1 MMDQAAQFLRIV
13 RSEVLESIYLLAKR
27 DCKIHLQAQGSRGSR
42 RNRILYLI
50 KPCPRINSGFQFRRC
65 FEKDQWTLL
74 KNKGERKMTAKNGNR
89 LQHHLTA
96 VKEGK
101 RCFENAFESIA
112 RMILESE
119 IEKVVVNGRTT
130 YDFTIFRT
138 GKKHIIGIYDEINS
152 FVSFVKD
159 AAEGGSSKEMAF
171 VLVGEPGNG
180 KTFFVEFLC
189 SMYRSFLANEKN
201 RKYTFRFTNMDRL
214 GSYGKISTI
223 ESQTYEDPMI
233 LAMNLF
239 ENPDDNKTFLAKQI
253 GFSDKE
259 IEQLY
264 DNYRPLGACSGYM
277 WNDII
282 NLADGN
288 IDEMLKHIEIIPVPM
303 TESLGT
309 ITGKYPAKDKITSSA
324 VDLLGEESIQR
335 LLHITDTNNPYRFDL
350 RRGAL
355 ARVAGG
361 GIHFSDE
368 VFKNKKD
375 LVQVYL
381 GVIQNRV
388 IEIDG
393 YKWPIDTLIVA
404 TSNNSEFNRFLSEK
418 EEAPIVDRCRIC
430 YVSHNT
436 NYKLQENLTSY
447 AIGNEAKT
455 TLDRK
460 DLHRDPNLNYA
471 TSVAVVLTRLP
482 RSEKLT
488 AIETMKLSAGEVAG
502 EKSIKTLAE
511 VIDTLNQDPDITKR
525 FGQKGLGQRNLG
537 RAIQLLI
544 ESSETNEGRC
554 MFAYDIYKT
563 LERVVLDY
571 VTEVNDRA
579 KYLED
584 LKTAKGMYRER
595 IMTEMFNAYMD
606 EPFAIRKDVMNYVN
620 MIIGIDAE
628 NLGPDKMWKYKDPQ
642 TGELKA
648 LKVDER
654 YIKGVEERL
663 GLKTEEQRET
673 FRTSIRKIYGQ
684 KISVDPNYDFMDN
697 LELVKA
703 VTDVRLKSDI
713 AGAGSLIGALANR
726 TNEENQKLY
735 DRMIDTM
742 LNKLN
747 YCKTCA
753 QKTIE
758 YFCTQED
765 EN

>member
-1 MMDQAAQFLRIV
+1 MPKK
-13 RSEVLESIYLLAKR
+13 SI
-27 DCKIHLQAQGSRGSR
+27 
-42 RNRILYLI
+42 
-50 KPCPRINSGFQFRRC
+50 
-65 FEKDQWTLL
+65 TLH
-74 KNKGERKMTAKNGNR
+74 
-89 LQHHLTA
+89 QHLTA
-96 VKEGK
+96 VKDGK
-101 RCFENAFESIA
+101 LRFENAFQGVS
-112 RMILESE
+112 RMILENE
-119 IEKVVVNGRTT
+119 IEKVVVNGKTT
-130 YDFTIFRT
+130 YDFKIFRN
-138 GKKHIIGIYDEINS
+138 GSKHVIGMYDEINS
-152 FVSFVKD
+152 FVSYVKD
-159 AAEGGSSKEMAF
+159 AAENGSSKEMAF

-180 KTFFVEFLC
+180 KTFFVEFLATK
-189 SMYRSFLANEKN
+189 YREFLVQEKN
-201 RKYTFRFTNMDRL
+201 RKYTFKFLNLDNV
-214 GSYGKISTI
+214 GNYGKISTI

-239 ENPDDNKTFLAKQI
+239 EDSDENRQYLAKQI
-253 GFSDKE
+253 GFSDKDLE
-259 IEQLY
+259 KLY
-264 DNYRPLGACSGYM
+264 ENYRPLGACSGYI
-277 WNDII
+277 WNDLR
-282 NLADGN
+282 NHCNGN
-288 IDEMLKHIEIIPVPM
+288 IDEMLKFIEITPVPL

-368 VFKNKKD
+368 IFKNKKD

-381 GVIQNRV
+381 GVIQNRN

-393 YKWPIDTLIVA
+393 FKWPIDTLIVA
-404 TSNNSEFNRFLSEK
+404 TSNNSEFHRFLSEK

-436 NYKLQENLTSY
+436 NYKLQKELTAY
-447 AIGNEAKT
+447 TIGSETRT
-455 TLDRK
+455 TLTRE
-460 DLHRDPNLNYA
+460 DLHQDPNLNYA
-471 TSVAVVLTRLP
+471 ASVASVLSRLP

-488 AIETMKLSAGEVAG
+488 PVETMKLAAGEVAG

-511 VIDTLNQDPDITKR
+511 VIDTLNQDPEIINR

-554 MFAYDIYKT
+554 MFAYDIFKA
-563 LERVVLDY
+563 LERIVLDY
-571 VTEVNDRA
+571 VTEANDRA

-584 LKTAKGMYRER
+584 LKTGKGLYRER

-606 EPFAIRKDVMNYVN
+606 EPYAIRKDVMNYVN

-642 TGELKA
+642 NGELKA
-648 LKVDER
+648 LKIDER
-654 YIKGVEERL
+654 YINSVEERL
-663 GLKTEEQRET
+663 GLKTEEQRES

-684 KISVDPNYDFMDN
+684 KISVDPDYDFMDN

-735 DRMIDTM
+735 DRMIETM
-742 LNKLN
+742 LNKLG
-747 YCKTCA
+747 YCRTCA

-765 EN
+765 EK

>member
-1 MMDQAAQFLRIV
+1 MGISDIGT
-13 RSEVLESIYLLAKR
+13 
-27 DCKIHLQAQGSRGSR
+27 LQQ
-42 RNRILYLI
+42 
-50 KPCPRINSGFQFRRC
+50 
-65 FEKDQWTLL
+65 
-74 KNKGERKMTAKNGNR
+74 
-89 LQHHLTA
+89 HLTE

-101 RCFENAFESIA
+101 RRFENAFEA
-112 RMILESE
+112 VTRMIFEGG
-119 IEKVVVNGRTT
+119 IEKITVNSRTT
-130 YDFTIFRT
+130 YDFKIFRS
-138 GKKHIIGIYDEINS
+138 GKKHPVGMYDEINS

-180 KTFFVEFLC
+180 KTFFVEYLC
-189 SMYRSFLANEKN
+189 TKYRQFIAKEGN
-201 RKYTFRFTNMDRL
+201 RRYTYRLVGMERL
-214 GSYGKISTI
+214 GSYGKIGVI
-223 ESQTYEDPMI
+223 ESQTYEDPMV

-239 ENPDDNKTFLAKQI
+239 PDPDENKRFLAEKI

-259 IEQLY
+259 IENLFES
-264 DNYRPLGACSGYM
+264 YRPLGACSSYM
-277 WNDII
+277 WDDIRKFTGG
-282 NLADGN
+282 D
-288 IDEMLKHIEIIPVPM
+288 IDDTLKFVEIIPVPL

-309 ITGKYPAKDKITSSA
+309 VTGKYPAKDKITSSA

-335 LLHITDTNNPYRFDL
+335 LIHITDTNNPFRFDL

-361 GIHFSDE
+361 GIHFVDE
-368 VFKNKKD
+368 IYKNKKD

-404 TSNNSEFNRFLSEK
+404 TSNNSEFNRYLSEK
-418 EEAPIVDRCRIC
+418 EEAPIIDRCRIC

-436 NYKLQENLTSY
+436 HYRMQEQLTAY
-447 AIGNEAKT
+447 TIGGETKT
-455 TLDRK
+455 TLTREEM
-460 DLHRDPNLNYA
+460 HIDPNLNYA

-488 AIETMKLSAGEVAG
+488 PVETLKLAAGEVAG
-502 EKSIKTLAE
+502 EKSVKTLAE
-511 VIDTLNQDPDITKR
+511 VIDLLNQDPDITKR
-525 FGQKGLGQRNLG
+525 FGQKGIGQRNLG
-537 RAIQLLI
+537 RSMQVLS

-554 MFAYDIYKT
+554 MVAHDVFRA
-563 LERVVLDY
+563 LERVILDY
-571 VTEVNDRA
+571 VTDAADRA
-579 KYLED
+579 KYLDD
-584 LKTAKGMYRER
+584 LKIAKGLYRER

-606 EPFAIRKDVMNYVN
+606 EPFAVRRDVMNYVN
-620 MIIGIDAE
+620 MIIGVDAE
-628 NLGPDKMWKYKDPQ
+628 NLGPDKLWKYKDPQ
-642 TGELKA
+642 TGQLKA
-648 LKVDER
+648 LKIDER
-654 YIKGVEERL
+654 YVRNIEERL
-663 GLKTEEQRET
+663 GLKTEEQRDT

-684 KISVDPNYDFMDN
+684 KISVEPSYDFMDN

-742 LNKLN
+742 LKKLG
-747 YCKTCA
+747 YCRTCA

-765 EN
+765 EV

>member
-1 MMDQAAQFLRIV
+1 MVKKNTSALHQ
-13 RSEVLESIYLLAKR
+13 
-27 DCKIHLQAQGSRGSR
+27 HLV
-42 RNRILYLI
+42 
-50 KPCPRINSGFQFRRC
+50 
-65 FEKDQWTLL
+65 E
-74 KNKGERKMTAKNGNR
+74 
-89 LQHHLTA
+89 

-101 RCFENAFESIA
+101 RCFENAFQGVA
-112 RMILESE
+112 RMILDSD
-119 IEKVVVNGRTT
+119 IEKVVVNGKTT
-130 YDFTIFRT
+130 YDFSIFRS
-138 GKKHIIGIYDEINS
+138 GKKHIIGMYDEINS
-152 FVSFVKD
+152 FVSYVKD
-159 AAEGGSSKEMAF
+159 AAENGSSKEMAF

-180 KTFFVEFLC
+180 KTFLVDFVCSKYRDFL
-189 SMYRSFLANEKN
+189 SQETN
-201 RKYTFRFTNMDRL
+201 RKYSFRYTGLDKI
-214 GSYGKISTI
+214 GGYGKISTI

-233 LAMNLF
+233 LAMNITD
-239 ENPDDNKTFLAKQI
+239 EPDKNREFL
-253 GFSDKE
+253 SKE
-259 IEQLY
+259 IGLS
-264 DNYRPLGACSGYM
+264 DNEIETLWGDYRPLGACSAFIWDSIRKYANG
-277 WNDII
+277 D
-282 NLADGN
+282 LAK
-288 IDEMLKHIEIIPVPM
+288 MLEFIQIIPVPM

-309 ITGKYPAKDKITSSA
+309 VTGKYAAKDKITSSA

-335 LLHITDTNNPYRFDL
+335 LLHITETNNPYRFDL

-361 GIHFSDE
+361 GVHFSDE
-368 VFKNKKD
+368 IFKNKKD

-381 GVIQNRV
+381 GVIQNRN

-393 YKWPIDTLIVA
+393 YKWPIDTLIIA
-404 TSNNSEFNRFLSEK
+404 TSNNSEFNRFLAEK

-436 NYKLQENLTSY
+436 NYKLQKDLTIY
-447 AIGNEAKT
+447 AIGNETRT
-455 TLDRK
+455 TLDREY
-460 DLHRDPNLNYA
+460 LHQDPNLNHA
-471 TSVAVVLTRLP
+471 ASVTVVLTRLA

-488 AIETMKLSAGEVAG
+488 PIETMKLAAGEVAG

-511 VIDTLNQDPDITKR
+511 VIDTLNQNPDITKR

-537 RAIQLLI
+537 RAIQLLN

-554 MFAYDIYKT
+554 MFAYDIFKA
-563 LERVVLDY
+563 LERIVLDY
-571 VTEVNDRA
+571 VTDANDRA

-584 LKTAKGMYRER
+584 LKTAKGLYRER

-606 EPFAIRKDVMNYVN
+606 EPLAIRKDVMSYVN

-642 TGELKA
+642 SGELRA
-648 LKVDER
+648 LKIDER
-654 YIKGVEERL
+654 YINSVEDRL
-663 GLKTEEQRET
+663 GLKTSEQRET

-684 KISVDPNYDFMDN
+684 KISVDPDYDFMDN

-735 DRMIDTM
+735 DRMVDTM
-742 LNKLN
+742 LNKLG

>member
-1 MMDQAAQFLRIV
+1 
-13 RSEVLESIYLLAKR
+13 
-27 DCKIHLQAQGSRGSR
+27 
-42 RNRILYLI
+42 
-50 KPCPRINSGFQFRRC
+50 
-65 FEKDQWTLL
+65 
-74 KNKGERKMTAKNGNR
+74 
-89 LQHHLTA
+89 
-96 VKEGK
+96 
-101 RCFENAFESIA
+101 
-112 RMILESE
+112 
-119 IEKVVVNGRTT
+119 VVVNGKTT
-130 YDFTIFRT
+130 YDFKIFRN
-138 GKKHIIGIYDEINS
+138 GSKHVIGMYDEINS
-152 FVSFVKD
+152 FVSYVKD
-159 AAEGGSSKEMAF
+159 AAENGSSKEMAF

-180 KTFFVEFLC
+180 KTFFVEFLAGK
-189 SMYRSFLANEKN
+189 YRNFLAQEKN
-201 RKYTFRFTNMDRL
+201 RKYTFKFLNLENL

-239 ENPDDNKTFLAKQI
+239 DDSDETKQYLAKQI
-253 GFSDKE
+253 GFSDKD
-259 IEQLY
+259 IEKLY
-264 DNYRPLGACSGYM
+264 ENYRPLGACSGYI
-277 WNDII
+277 WNDIRSHC
-282 NLADGN
+282 NGN
-288 IDEMLKHIEIIPVPM
+288 IDEMLKFIEITPVPLI
-303 TESLGT
+303 ESLGT
-309 ITGKYPAKDKITSSA
+309 VTGKYPAKDKITSSA

-368 VFKNKKD
+368 IYKNKKD

-381 GVIQNRV
+381 GVIQNRN

-393 YKWPIDTLIVA
+393 FKWPIDTLIVA
-404 TSNNSEFNRFLSEK
+404 TSNNSEFHRFLSEK

-436 NYKLQENLTSY
+436 NYKLQKELTAY
-447 AIGNEAKT
+447 TIGSETRT
-455 TLDRK
+455 TLMRE
-460 DLHRDPNLNYA
+460 DLHQDPNLNYA
-471 TSVAVVLTRLP
+471 ASVASVLSRLP

-488 AIETMKLSAGEVAG
+488 PVETMKLAAGEVAG

-511 VIDTLNQDPDITKR
+511 VIDTLNQDPEIINR

-544 ESSETNEGRC
+544 ESSETNEGKC
-554 MFAYDIYKT
+554 MFAYDIFKA
-563 LERVVLDY
+563 LERIVLDY
-571 VTEVNDRA
+571 VTEANDRA

-584 LKTAKGMYRER
+584 LKTAKGLYRER

-620 MIIGIDAE
+620 MIIGTDAE

-642 TGELKA
+642 NGELKA
-648 LKVDER
+648 LKIDER
-654 YIKGVEERL
+654 YINSVEERL
-663 GLKTEEQRET
+663 GLKTEEQRES

-684 KISVDPNYDFMDN
+684 KISVDPDYDFMDN

-735 DRMIDTM
+735 DRMIETM
-742 LNKLN
+742 LNKLG
-747 YCKTCA
+747 YCQTCA

-765 EN
+765 EK

>member
-1 MMDQAAQFLRIV
+1 VPATMTWSSQLFNLGGKM
-13 RSEVLESIYLLAKR
+13 AK
-27 DCKIHLQAQGSRGSR
+27 KAQAQTQTDTKSH
-42 RNRILYLI
+42 L
-50 KPCPRINSGFQFRRC
+50 
-65 FEKDQWTLL
+65 
-74 KNKGERKMTAKNGNR
+74 
-89 LQHHLTA
+89 HHHCQE
-96 VKEGK
+96 VKEG
-101 RCFENAFESIA
+101 RRRFENAFQGVA
-112 RMILESE
+112 RLVLDGDIQ
-119 IEKVVVNGRTT
+119 KVVVNGKTT
-130 YDFTIFRT
+130 YDFDIFRN
-138 GKKHIIGIYDEINS
+138 GRKHVIGMYDEINS
-152 FVSFVKD
+152 FVSYVKD
-159 AAEGGSSKEMAF
+159 AAENGSSKEMAF

-180 KTFFVEFLC
+180 KTFFVDFLC
-189 SMYRSFLANEKN
+189 AQYRAFLSRAPN
-201 RKYTFRFTNMDRL
+201 RKYTFRFTGMDKL
-214 GSYGKISTI
+214 GSYGRISTI

-233 LAMNLF
+233 LAMNIY
-239 ENPDDNKTFLAKQI
+239 DDPEETRTYLAREF
-253 GFSDKE
+253 GFSDRE
-259 IEQLY
+259 LEQIY
-264 DNYRPLGACSGYM
+264 TNYRPMGACSGYI
-277 WNDII
+277 WNSIREYVDGDI
-282 NLADGN
+282 DR
-288 IDEMLKHIEIIPVPM
+288 MLDYIQIIPVPL

-335 LLHITDTNNPYRFDL
+335 LLHISDTNNPYRFDL

-361 GIHFSDE
+361 GIHFADE
-368 VFKNKKD
+368 IYKNKKD

-381 GVIQNRV
+381 GVIQNRN

-393 YKWPIDTLIVA
+393 YKWPIDTLIIA
-404 TSNNSEFNRFLSEK
+404 TSNNSEFNRFLAEK

-436 NYKLQENLTSY
+436 NYKLQKDLTAY
-447 AIGNEAKT
+447 AIGNEART
-455 TLDRK
+455 TLMRES
-460 DLHRDPNLNYA
+460 LHQDPNMNYA
-471 TSVAVVLTRLP
+471 SSVAAVLTRLP

-488 AIETMKLSAGEVAG
+488 PIETMKLSAGEVAG

-511 VIDTLNQDPDITKR
+511 VIDTLNQEPDITKR

-537 RAIQLLI
+537 RAVQLLT
-544 ESSETNEGRC
+544 ESSETNEGQC
-554 MFAYDIYKT
+554 MFAYDIFT
-563 LERVVLDY
+563 ALDRIVLDY
-571 VTEVNDRA
+571 VSEANDRA

-584 LKTAKGMYRER
+584 LKIAKGLYRER

-606 EPFAIRKDVMNYVN
+606 EPLAIRKDVMNYVN

-642 TGELKA
+642 SGDLRA
-648 LKVDER
+648 LKIDER
-654 YIKGVEERL
+654 YIKSVEERL

-684 KISVDPNYDFMDN
+684 KISVDPNYNFMDN

-735 DRMIDTM
+735 DRMVDTM
-742 LNKLN
+742 LNKLG
-747 YCKTCA
+747 YCRTCA

-765 EN
+765 ET

>member
-1 MMDQAAQFLRIV
+1 MAKKAQSPTQSTSQLHQH
-13 RSEVLESIYLLAKR
+13 
-27 DCKIHLQAQGSRGSR
+27 CLQ
-42 RNRILYLI
+42 
-50 KPCPRINSGFQFRRC
+50 
-65 FEKDQWTLL
+65 
-74 KNKGERKMTAKNGNR
+74 
-89 LQHHLTA
+89 
-96 VKEGK
+96 VKEGQ
-101 RCFENAFESIA
+101 RTFQNAFQGVA
-112 RMILESE
+112 RMILENG
-119 IEKVVVNGRTT
+119 IEKVVVNAKTT
-130 YDFTIFRT
+130 YDFNIFRN
-138 GKKHIIGIYDEINS
+138 GKKHVIGMYDEINS
-152 FVSFVKD
+152 FVSYVKD
-159 AAEGGSSKEMAF
+159 AAENGSSKEMAF

-180 KTFFVEFLC
+180 KTFFVDYLCAQYRAFLTKD
-189 SMYRSFLANEKN
+189 KN
-201 RKYTFRFTNMDRL
+201 RKFTFRFKDMEKL
-214 GSYGKISTI
+214 GNYGRIKLI

-239 ENPDDNKTFLAKQI
+239 ENPDENKNFLAGEI
-253 GFSDKE
+253 GFDDRT
-259 IEQLY
+259 IEQIY
-264 DNYRPLGACSGYM
+264 EDYRPLGACSGYI
-277 WNDII
+277 WNDIRGYTDGDLDKM
-282 NLADGN
+282 LAFVD
-288 IDEMLKHIEIIPVPM
+288 IIPVPL

-309 ITGKYPAKDKITSSA
+309 VTGKYPAKDKITSSA

-361 GIHFSDE
+361 GIHFADE
-368 VFKNKKD
+368 IYKNKKD

-381 GVIQNRV
+381 GVIQNRN

-404 TSNNSEFNRFLSEK
+404 TSNNSEFNRFLAEK

-436 NYKLQENLTSY
+436 NYKLQKDLTAY
-447 AIGNEAKT
+447 AVGNESRT
-455 TLDRK
+455 TLTREA
-460 DLHRDPNLNYA
+460 LHQDPNLNYA
-471 TSVAVVLTRLP
+471 GSVAVVLTRLP

-488 AIETMKLSAGEVAG
+488 PIETMKLAAGEVAG

-511 VIDTLNQDPDITKR
+511 VIDTLNQEADITKR
-525 FGQKGLGQRNLG
+525 FGQKGLGQRNMG
-537 RAIQLLI
+537 RAIQLLT
-544 ESSETNEGRC
+544 ESSETNEGEC
-554 MFAYDIYKT
+554 MFAYDIFRA
-563 LERVVLDY
+563 LERVILDY
-571 VTEVNDRA
+571 VPEANDRS

-584 LKTAKGMYRER
+584 LKIAKGLYRER

-606 EPFAIRKDVMNYVN
+606 EPLAIRKDVMNYVN
-620 MIIGIDAE
+620 MIIGVDAE

-642 TGELKA
+642 TGELRA
-648 LKVDER
+648 LKIDER
-654 YIKGVEERL
+654 FIKSVEERL

-735 DRMIDTM
+735 DRMVSTM
-742 LNKLN
+742 LNKLG
-747 YCKTCA
+747 YCRTCA

>member
-1 MMDQAAQFLRIV
+1 MSRQN
-13 RSEVLESIYLLAKR
+13 SESTLVQ
-27 DCKIHLQAQGSRGSR
+27 HLKA
-42 RNRILYLI
+42 I
-50 KPCPRINSGFQFRRC
+50 
-65 FEKDQWTLL
+65 KDQ
-74 KNKGERKMTAKNGNR
+74 
-89 LQHHLTA
+89 
-96 VKEGK
+96 K
-101 RCFENAFESIA
+101 RSFENAFQGVS
-112 RMILESE
+112 RMILENQ

-130 YDFTIFRT
+130 YDFQIFRS
-138 GKKHIIGIYDEINS
+138 GKRHIVGLYDEINS

-180 KTFFVEFLC
+180 KTYFIEYVCSLYRRFL
-189 SMYRSFLANEKN
+189 SEEAN
-201 RKYTFRFTNMDRL
+201 RKYTFRFKGLERIT
-214 GSYGKISTI
+214 GYGKLSVI
-223 ESQTYEDPMI
+223 ESQTYEDPVI
-233 LAMNLF
+233 LTMNLH
-239 ENPDDNKTFLAKQI
+239 EDADANKAFLTEKA
-253 GFSDKE
+253 GFTDRE
-259 IEQLY
+259 IDILY
-264 DNYRPLGACSGYM
+264 ENYRPLGACSGYI
-277 WNDII
+277 WNDIRTFT
-282 NLADGN
+282 DGK
-288 IDEMLKHIEIIPVPM
+288 IDAMLDFVEIVPVPLI
-303 TESLGT
+303 ESLGT
-309 ITGKYPAKDKITSSA
+309 ITGKYPAKDKITSSS

-335 LLHITDTNNPYRFDL
+335 MLHITDTNNPYRFDL

-368 VFKNKKD
+368 IFKNKKD
-375 LVQVYL
+375 LIQVYL

-393 YKWPIDTLIVA
+393 YKWPIDTLILA
-404 TSNNSEFNRFLSEK
+404 TSNNSEFNRFLAEK
-418 EEAPIVDRCRIC
+418 EESPIVDRCRIC

-436 NYKLQENLTSY
+436 NYRLQEALTQY
-447 AIGNEAKT
+447 AIGSETKT
-455 TLDRK
+455 TFSK
-460 DLHRDPNLNYA
+460 EKLHIDPNLNYA
-471 TSVAVVLTRLP
+471 ASVSVILTRLP

-488 AIETMKLSAGEVAG
+488 PVETLKLAAGEVAG

-511 VIDTLNQDPDITKR
+511 VIDTLGQDPDITKR

-544 ESSETNEGRC
+544 ESSETNEGKC
-554 MFAYDIYKT
+554 MFAYDVFRAMDRI
-563 LERVVLDY
+563 VLDY
-571 VTEVNDRA
+571 VTEEADRG

-584 LKTAKGMYRER
+584 LKISKGLYRER

-606 EPFAIRKDVMNYVN
+606 EPMAIKKDVMHYVN

-642 TGELKA
+642 TGELRAIKI
-648 LKVDER
+648 DER
-654 YIKGVEERL
+654 FIKSVEERL
-663 GLKTEEQRET
+663 ELKTEEQRDT
-673 FRTSIRKIYGQ
+673 FRTAIRKIYGQ
-684 KISVDPNYDFMDN
+684 KISVNPNYDFMDN

-703 VTDVRLKSDI
+703 VTEVRLKSDI

-735 DRMIDTM
+735 DRMLQTM
-742 LNKLN
+742 RDKLG
-747 YCKTCA
+747 YCATCA

>member
-1 MMDQAAQFLRIV
+1 
-13 RSEVLESIYLLAKR
+13 
-27 DCKIHLQAQGSRGSR
+27 
-42 RNRILYLI
+42 
-50 KPCPRINSGFQFRRC
+50 
-65 FEKDQWTLL
+65 
-74 KNKGERKMTAKNGNR
+74 
-89 LQHHLTA
+89 
-96 VKEGK
+96 
-101 RCFENAFESIA
+101 
-112 RMILESE
+112 MILESK
-119 IEKVVVNGRTT
+119 IEKVVVNGKTT
-130 YDFTIFRT
+130 YDFRIFRN
-138 GKKHIIGIYDEINS
+138 GKKHIIGMYDEINS
-152 FVSFVKD
+152 FVSYVKD

-180 KTFFVEFLC
+180 KTFFVEYVCSKYREFL
-189 SMYRSFLANEKN
+189 SKPKN
-201 RKYTFRFTNMDRL
+201 RKYTFRFVNVDKL
-214 GSYGKISTI
+214 GNYGRIKFI
-223 ESQTYEDPMI
+223 ESQTYEDPII

-239 ENPDDNKTFLAKQI
+239 DDPQESRAWLQ
-253 GFSDKE
+253 KE
-259 IEQLY
+259 IGLSKKQLDRIY
-264 DNYRPLGACSGYM
+264 QNYRPLGACSSYI
-277 WNDII
+277 WNDIRDI
-282 NLADGN
+282 TGGDLKA
-288 IDEMLKHIEIIPVPM
+288 MLDFIRIVPVPL

-309 ITGKYPAKDKITSSA
+309 VTGKYPAKDKITSSA

-368 VFKNKKD
+368 IYKNKKD

-381 GVIQNRV
+381 GVIQNRT

-393 YKWPIDTLIVA
+393 YKWPIDTLIIA
-404 TSNNSEFNRFLSEK
+404 TSNNSEFNRFLAEK

-436 NYKLQENLTSY
+436 NYKLQHALTAY
-447 AIGNEAKT
+447 AIGSESKT
-455 TLDRK
+455 TLNRK
-460 DLHRDPNLNYA
+460 SLHQDPNLNYA
-471 TSVAVVLTRLP
+471 ASVAVVLTRLP

-488 AIETMKLSAGEVAG
+488 PIETMKLAAGEVAG

-511 VIDTLNQDPDITKR
+511 VIDTLNQDVDITKR

-537 RAIQLLI
+537 RAIQLLV
-544 ESSETNEGRC
+544 ESSETNEGQC
-554 MFAYDIYKT
+554 MFAYDIFRA
-563 LERVVLDY
+563 LERIILDY
-571 VTEVNDRA
+571 VTESNDRT

-584 LKTAKGMYRER
+584 IKLAKGLYRER

-606 EPFAIRKDVMNYVN
+606 EPLAIKKDVMNYVN

-648 LKVDER
+648 LKIDVR
-654 YIKGVEERL
+654 YINSVEERL

-726 TNEENQKLY
+726 TNDENQKLY
-735 DRMIDTM
+735 DRMIHTM
-742 LNKLN
+742 LKKLN

>member
-1 MMDQAAQFLRIV
+1 MAKSKNNTLQ
-13 RSEVLESIYLLAKR
+13 YHLA
-27 DCKIHLQAQGSRGSR
+27 
-42 RNRILYLI
+42 
-50 KPCPRINSGFQFRRC
+50 
-65 FEKDQWTLL
+65 
-74 KNKGERKMTAKNGNR
+74 
-89 LQHHLTA
+89 A

-101 RCFENAFESIA
+101 RSFENAFQSVT

-119 IEKVVVNGRTT
+119 IEKVVVNGKTT
-130 YDFTIFRT
+130 YDFSIFRT
-138 GKKHIIGIYDEINS
+138 GKKHIIGMYNEINS
-152 FVSFVKD
+152 FVSYVKD
-159 AAEGGSSKEMAF
+159 ASEGGSSREMAF

-180 KTFFVEFLC
+180 KTFLVEFL
-189 SMYRSFLANEKN
+189 SAKYRNFLTEDKN
-201 RKYTFRFTNMDRL
+201 RRYTFKFLNMDKL
-214 GSYGKISTI
+214 GNYGRITTI
-223 ESQTYEDPMI
+223 ESQTYEDPVI

-239 ENPDDNKTFLAKQI
+239 ESPDENKTFLAKQF
-253 GFSDKE
+253 GFSDNEVEK
-259 IEQLY
+259 LY
-264 DNYRPLGACSGYM
+264 DDYRPIGACSGYI
-277 WNDII
+277 WNDIR
-282 NLADGN
+282 NFADGK
-288 IDEMLKHIEIIPVPM
+288 IDEMLKFIEIIPVPL

-309 ITGKYPAKDKITSSA
+309 VTGKYPAKDKITSSA

-335 LLHITDTNNPYRFDL
+335 LLHIADTNNPYRFDL

-368 VFKNKKD
+368 IYKNKKD

-404 TSNNSEFNRFLSEK
+404 TSNNSEFHKFLSEK
-418 EEAPIVDRCRIC
+418 EEAPIIDRCRIC

-436 NYKLQENLTSY
+436 NYKLQKDLTAY
-447 AIGNEAKT
+447 AIGSETRT
-455 TLDRK
+455 TLTRDY
-460 DLHRDPNLNYA
+460 LHQDPNLNYA
-471 TSVAVVLTRLP
+471 ASIAPVLTRLP

-488 AIETMKLSAGEVAG
+488 PIETMKLAAGEVAG

-511 VIDTLNQDPDITKR
+511 VIDTLNQDPEIINR

-554 MFAYDIYKT
+554 MFAYDIFKA
-563 LERVVLDY
+563 LDRIVLDY
-571 VTEVNDRA
+571 VTEANDRT

-584 LKTAKGMYRER
+584 LKTAKGLYRER

-642 TGELKA
+642 TKELKA
-648 LKVDER
+648 LKIDER
-654 YIKGVEERL
+654 YINSVEERL
-663 GLKTEEQRET
+663 ELKTKEQREA

-684 KISVDPNYDFMDN
+684 KISVDPDYDFMDN

-735 DRMIDTM
+735 DRMVDTM
-742 LNKLN
+742 LSKLN

-765 EN
+765 ET

>member
-1 MMDQAAQFLRIV
+1 MSSQNHSSLLDHV
-13 RSEVLESIYLLAKR
+13 RAL
-27 DCKIHLQAQGSRGSR
+27 
-42 RNRILYLI
+42 
-50 KPCPRINSGFQFRRC
+50 
-65 FEKDQWTLL
+65 
-74 KNKGERKMTAKNGNR
+74 
-89 LQHHLTA
+89 
-96 VKEGK
+96 KEGT
-101 RCFENAFESIA
+101 RIFENAFQAVA
-112 RMILESE
+112 RMVLQSKIDN
-119 IEKVVVNGRTT
+119 VVVNGKTT
-130 YDFTIFRT
+130 YDFSIFRS
-138 GKKHIIGIYDEINS
+138 GKKHVIGMFEEMNS
-152 FVSFVKD
+152 FVSYVKD
-159 AAEGGSSKEMAF
+159 AAEGGSSAEMAF
-171 VLVGEPGNG
+171 ILVGEPGNG

-189 SMYRSFLANEKN
+189 NKYRAFLSQDGN
-201 RKYTFRFTNMDRL
+201 RKYTFRFRHLNKL
-214 GSYGKISTI
+214 ENYGRITTI

-239 ENPDDNKTFLAKQI
+239 DDIEESKGFLGAQCGLSDQQI
-253 GFSDKE
+253 DDV
-259 IEQLY
+259 Y
-264 DNYRPLGACSGYM
+264 HNYRPLGACSGYI
-277 WNDII
+277 WNGIRAH
-282 NLADGN
+282 ADGK
-288 IDEMLKHIEIIPVPM
+288 IDDMLDFVEVIPVPLM
-303 TESLGT
+303 ESLGT
-309 ITGKYPAKDKITSSA
+309 VTGKYPAKDKITSSA

-335 LLHITDTNNPYRFDL
+335 MLHITDTNNPYRFDL

-355 ARVAGG
+355 ARVAGS
-361 GIHFSDE
+361 GIHFADE
-368 VFKNKKD
+368 IYKNKRD

-393 YKWPIDTLIVA
+393 YKWPIDTLIIA
-404 TSNNSEFNRFLSEK
+404 TSNNSEFYRFLAEK
-418 EEAPIVDRCRIC
+418 EEAPIVDRCRVC

-436 NYKLQENLTSY
+436 NYQLQSQLTAY
-447 AIGNEAKT
+447 TIGSEART
-455 TLDRK
+455 TLTREA
-460 DLHRDPNLNYA
+460 LHQDPNINYA
-471 TSVAVVLTRLP
+471 ASVAAVLTRLP

-488 AIETMKLSAGEVAG
+488 PVETLKLAAGEVAG

-511 VIDTLNQDPDITKR
+511 VIDTLNQDPQISNR

-554 MFAYDIYKT
+554 MFAYDIFT
-563 LERVVLDY
+563 SLTRVVLDY
-571 VTEVNDRA
+571 VPEANDRK

-584 LKTAKGMYRER
+584 IKLAKGLYRER

-648 LKVDER
+648 LRIDER
-654 YIKGVEERL
+654 YINSVEERL
-663 GLKTEEQRET
+663 GLKTKEQRDS

-713 AGAGSLIGALANR
+713 AGAGSLVGALANR

-735 DRMIDTM
+735 DRMVQTM
-742 LNKLN
+742 LGKLN
-747 YCKTCA
+747 YCRTCA

>member
-1 MMDQAAQFLRIV
+1 MTSNL
-13 RSEVLESIYLLAKR
+13 S
-27 DCKIHLQAQGSRGSR
+27 
-42 RNRILYLI
+42 LI
-50 KPCPRINSGFQFRRC
+50 DHIKAVNA
-65 FEKDQWTLL
+65 
-74 KNKGERKMTAKNGNR
+74 GER
-89 LQHHLTA
+89 
-96 VKEGK
+96 V
-101 RCFENAFESIA
+101 FENAFQSVA
-112 RMILESE
+112 RMILGAGF
-119 IEKVVVNGRTT
+119 EKVVVNGRTT
-130 YDFTIFRT
+130 YDFNIFRS
-138 GKKHIIGIYDEINS
+138 GKKHTIGMYDEINS
-152 FVSFVKD
+152 FVSYVKD

-189 SMYRSFLANEKN
+189 SQYRSFLSGDKN
-201 RKYTFRFTNMDRL
+201 RRYTFRYTGLNQL
-214 GSYGKISTI
+214 EQYGRIKVID
-223 ESQTYEDPMI
+223 SQTYEDPMI

-239 ENPDDNKTFLAKQI
+239 ETADANRAFLTGQC
-253 GFSDKE
+253 GFSDSVLE
-259 IEQLY
+259 TVY
-264 DNYRPLGACSGYM
+264 DNYRPLGACSGYI
-277 WNDII
+277 WNDIRTFC
-282 NLADGN
+282 DG
-288 IDEMLKHIEIIPVPM
+288 DLERMLGFVEVVPVPLS
-303 TESLGT
+303 ESLGT
-309 ITGKYPAKDKITSSA
+309 VTGKYPAKDKITSSS

-368 VFKNKKD
+368 IFKNKKD

-381 GVIQNRV
+381 GVIQNRA

-393 YKWPIDTLIVA
+393 YKWPIDSLIIA
-404 TSNNSEFNRFLSEK
+404 TSNNSEFNRFLAEK

-436 NYKLQENLTSY
+436 NYRLQEGLTAY
-447 AIGNEAKT
+447 AIGSESKT
-455 TLDRK
+455 TLSNES
-460 DLHRDPNLNYA
+460 LHQDPNLNYA
-471 TSVAVVLTRLP
+471 ASVGVVLTRFP
-482 RSEKLT
+482 HSEKLT
-488 AIETMKLSAGEVAG
+488 PIEIMKLAAGEIAG
-502 EKSIKTLAE
+502 EKSIKALAE
-511 VIDTLNQDPDITKR
+511 VIDTLGQDPDITKR
-525 FGQKGLGQRNLG
+525 FGQKGLGHRSLG
-537 RAIQLLI
+537 RAIQLLV
-544 ESSETNEGRC
+544 ENSETNEGRC
-554 MFAYDIYKT
+554 MVAYDVFRT

-571 VTEVNDRA
+571 VVDTNDRA
-579 KYLED
+579 KYLEN
-584 LKTAKGMYRER
+584 LKIAKGLYRER

-606 EPFAIRKDVMNYVN
+606 EPYAIRKDVMSYVN

-642 TGELKA
+642 SGELRA
-648 LKVDER
+648 LKIDER
-654 YIKGVEERL
+654 YVKSVEERI
-663 GLKTEEQRET
+663 GLKTEEQRDS

-735 DRMIDTM
+735 DRMITTM
-742 LNKLN
+742 LNKLG
-747 YCKTCA
+747 YCRTCA

>member
-1 MMDQAAQFLRIV
+1 
-13 RSEVLESIYLLAKR
+13 
-27 DCKIHLQAQGSRGSR
+27 
-42 RNRILYLI
+42 
-50 KPCPRINSGFQFRRC
+50 
-65 FEKDQWTLL
+65 
-74 KNKGERKMTAKNGNR
+74 
-89 LQHHLTA
+89 
-96 VKEGK
+96 
-101 RCFENAFESIA
+101 
-112 RMILESE
+112 
-119 IEKVVVNGRTT
+119 
-130 YDFTIFRT
+130 
-138 GKKHIIGIYDEINS
+138 
-152 FVSFVKD
+152 
-159 AAEGGSSKEMAF
+159 MAF

-189 SMYRSFLANEKN
+189 AQYRAFLAKPGN
-201 RKYTFRFTNMDRL
+201 RKYTFRFKGMEEL
-214 GSYGKISTI
+214 GHYGRITTI

-239 ENPDDNKTFLAKQI
+239 DDPEENRAYLGREFGFDDKQI
-253 GFSDKE
+253 E
-259 IEQLY
+259 TMY
-264 DNYRPLGACSGYM
+264 DDYRPLGACSGYI
-277 WNDII
+277 WNDIRGYT
-282 NLADGN
+282 DG
-288 IDEMLKHIEIIPVPM
+288 DMDKMLSFVDIIPVPL

-309 ITGKYPAKDKITSSA
+309 VTGKYPAKDKITSSA

-361 GIHFSDE
+361 GIHFADE
-368 VFKNKKD
+368 IYKNKKD

-381 GVIQNRV
+381 GVIQNRN

-393 YKWPIDTLIVA
+393 YKWPIDTLIIA
-404 TSNNSEFNRFLSEK
+404 TSNNSEFNRFLAEK

-436 NYKLQENLTSY
+436 NYKMQNELTGY
-447 AIGNEAKT
+447 AIGTEART
-455 TLDRK
+455 TLMREA
-460 DLHRDPNLNYA
+460 LHQDPNLNYA
-471 TSVAVVLTRLP
+471 GSVAVVLTRLP

-488 AIETMKLSAGEVAG
+488 PIETMKLAAGEVAG
-502 EKSIKTLAE
+502 EKSIKTLGE
-511 VIDTLNQDPDITKR
+511 VIDTLNQEPDITKR

-537 RAIQLLI
+537 RAIQLLT
-544 ESSETNEGRC
+544 ESSETNEGQC
-554 MFAYDIYKT
+554 MFAYDIYAAI
-563 LERVVLDY
+563 ERIILDY
-571 VTEVNDRA
+571 VAEANDRA

-584 LKTAKGMYRER
+584 LKTAKGLYRER

-606 EPFAIRKDVMNYVN
+606 EPLAIRKDVMNYVS
-620 MIIGIDAE
+620 MIIGVDAE

-642 TGELKA
+642 SGELRA
-648 LKVDER
+648 LKIDER
-654 YIKGVEERL
+654 FIKSVEERL

-684 KISVDPNYDFMDN
+684 KISVDPNYNFMDN

-735 DRMIDTM
+735 DRMVTTM
-742 LNKLN
+742 LNKLG
-747 YCKTCA
+747 YCRTCA

>member
-1 MMDQAAQFLRIV
+1 MGGNMTGP
-13 RSEVLESIYLLAKR
+13 SNNS
-27 DCKIHLQAQGSRGSR
+27 LQ
-42 RNRILYLI
+42 
-50 KPCPRINSGFQFRRC
+50 
-65 FEKDQWTLL
+65 E
-74 KNKGERKMTAKNGNR
+74 
-89 LQHHLTA
+89 HVTA
-96 VKEGK
+96 VKEG
-101 RCFENAFESIA
+101 RRSFENAFQA
-112 RMILESE
+112 VTRMILEKE
-119 IEKVVVNGRTT
+119 IRKVVVNGKTT
-130 YDFTIFRT
+130 YDFEIFRT
-138 GKKHIIGIYDEINS
+138 GKKHIIGMYDELNS
-152 FVSFVKD
+152 FVSYVKD

-180 KTFFVEFLC
+180 KTFMVDFLC
-189 SMYRSFLANEKN
+189 ARYRGFLALPLN
-201 RKYTFRFTNMDRL
+201 RKYTFRFNQIDQL
-214 GSYGKISTI
+214 GTYGRIRTI

-239 ENPDDNKTFLAKQI
+239 EDPDRSREHLGSAF
-253 GFSDKE
+253 GFSDAA
-259 IEQLY
+259 IDTLY
-264 DNYRPLGACSGYM
+264 ENYRPLGACSGYI
-277 WNDII
+277 WNDIR
-282 NLADGN
+282 NHTGGDL
-288 IDEMLKHIEIIPVPM
+288 EKMLEFVEIVPVPL

-309 ITGKYPAKDKITSSA
+309 VTGKYPAKDKITSSA

-335 LLHITDTNNPYRFDL
+335 LLHIADTNNPYRFDL

-368 VFKNKKD
+368 IYKNKKD

-381 GVIQNRV
+381 GVIQNRS

-393 YKWPIDTLIVA
+393 YKWPIDSLIIA
-404 TSNNSEFNRFLSEK
+404 TSNNSEFNQFLSEK

-430 YVSHNT
+430 YVAHNT
-436 NYKLQENLTSY
+436 NYKLQAELTAY
-447 AIGNEAKT
+447 AIGSEAKT
-455 TLDRK
+455 TLTRES
-460 DLHRDPNLNYA
+460 LHQDPNLNYA
-471 TSVAVVLTRLP
+471 ASVAAVLTRLA

-488 AIETMKLSAGEVAG
+488 PVETMKLAAGEVAG

-511 VIDTLNQDPDITKR
+511 VIDTLNQEPDITKR
-525 FGQKGLGQRNLG
+525 FGQGGLGQRNLG
-537 RAIQLLI
+537 RALQLMV

-554 MFAYDIYKT
+554 MFAYDIFRAV
-563 LERVVLDY
+563 ERVILDY
-571 VTEVNDRA
+571 VTDANNRV
-579 KYLED
+579 KFLED
-584 LKTAKGMYRER
+584 LKIAKSLYRER

-606 EPFAIRKDVMNYVN
+606 EPLAIRKDVMNYVN

-628 NLGPDKMWKYKDPQ
+628 NLGVDRMWKYKDPQ
-642 TGELKA
+642 SGELRA

-654 YIKGVEERL
+654 YINSVEERL
-663 GLKTEEQRET
+663 GLKTEEQRDS

-742 LNKLN
+742 LNKLG
-747 YCKTCA
+747 YCRTCA

-765 EN
+765 ES

>member
-1 MMDQAAQFLRIV
+1 MPKKTI
-13 RSEVLESIYLLAKR
+13 
-27 DCKIHLQAQGSRGSR
+27 
-42 RNRILYLI
+42 
-50 KPCPRINSGFQFRRC
+50 
-65 FEKDQWTLL
+65 TLH
-74 KNKGERKMTAKNGNR
+74 
-89 LQHHLTA
+89 QHMTA
-96 VKEGK
+96 VKDGK
-101 RCFENAFESIA
+101 LKFENAFQGVS

-119 IEKVVVNGRTT
+119 IEKVVVNGKTT
-130 YDFTIFRT
+130 YDFKIFRN
-138 GKKHIIGIYDEINS
+138 GSKHVIGMYDELNS
-152 FVSFVKD
+152 FVSYVKD

-180 KTFFVEFLC
+180 KTFFVEFLAAK
-189 SMYRSFLANEKN
+189 YRSFLAQEKN
-201 RKYTFRFTNMDRL
+201 RKFTFKFLNLDKTGN
-214 GSYGKISTI
+214 YGKISTV
-223 ESQTYEDPMI
+223 ESQTYEDPAI

-239 ENPDDNKTFLAKQI
+239 EDSEKNKEFLAKQI
-253 GFSDKE
+253 GFSDND
-259 IEQLY
+259 IEKLY
-264 DNYRPLGACSGYM
+264 EDYRPLGACSGYI
-277 WNDII
+277 WNDIQRHC
-282 NLADGN
+282 DGN
-288 IDEMLKHIEIIPVPM
+288 MDEMLKFVEITPVPL

-309 ITGKYPAKDKITSSA
+309 VTGKYPAKDKITSSA

-368 VFKNKKD
+368 IYKNKKD

-381 GVIQNRV
+381 GVIQNRN

-393 YKWPIDTLIVA
+393 FKWPIDTLIVA
-404 TSNNSEFNRFLSEK
+404 TSNNSEFHRFLSEK

-436 NYKLQENLTSY
+436 NYKLQKELTAY
-447 AIGNEAKT
+447 AIGSETRT
-455 TLDRK
+455 TLTRE
-460 DLHRDPNLNYA
+460 DLHQDPNLNYSS
-471 TSVAVVLTRLP
+471 SVAAVLSRLP

-488 AIETMKLSAGEVAG
+488 PVETMKLAAGEVAG

-511 VIDTLNQDPDITKR
+511 VIDTLNQDPEIINR

-537 RAIQLLI
+537 RAIQLMI

-554 MFAYDIYKT
+554 MFAYDIFKA
-563 LERVVLDY
+563 LERIILDY
-571 VTEVNDRA
+571 VTEANDRA

-584 LKTAKGMYRER
+584 LKTGKGLYRER

-606 EPFAIRKDVMNYVN
+606 EPYAIRKDVMNYVN

-642 TGELKA
+642 NGELKA
-648 LKVDER
+648 LKIDER
-654 YIKGVEERL
+654 YINSVEERL
-663 GLKTEEQRET
+663 GLKTEEQRES

-684 KISVDPNYDFMDN
+684 KISVDPDYDFMDN

-735 DRMIDTM
+735 DRMIETM
-742 LNKLN
+742 LSKLG
-747 YCKTCA
+747 YCRTCA

-765 EN
+765 EK

>member
-1 MMDQAAQFLRIV
+1 MAAHEKLIQHIV
-13 RSEVLESIYLLAKR
+13 
-27 DCKIHLQAQGSRGSR
+27 
-42 RNRILYLI
+42 
-50 KPCPRINSGFQFRRC
+50 
-65 FEKDQWTLL
+65 
-74 KNKGERKMTAKNGNR
+74 
-89 LQHHLTA
+89 A
-96 VKEGK
+96 VKEGE
-101 RCFENAFESIA
+101 RVFENAFQSVA
-112 RMILESE
+112 RMILGAGF
-119 IEKVVVNGRTT
+119 EKVVVNGRTT
-130 YDFTIFRT
+130 YDFKVFRSGRKHTIGMF
-138 GKKHIIGIYDEINS
+138 DEINS
-152 FVSFVKD
+152 FVSYVKD

-189 SMYRSFLANEKN
+189 TQYRAFLSQPKN
-201 RKYTFRFTNMDRL
+201 RRYTFRYNGLSQL
-214 GSYGKISTI
+214 GHYGKINI
-223 ESQTYEDPMI
+223 VDSQTFEDPLI
-233 LAMNLF
+233 LAMNLY
-239 ENPDDNKTFLAKQI
+239 DNASDNRRFLA
-253 GFSDKE
+253 
-259 IEQLY
+259 EQGGLNETALDTLY
-264 DNYRPLGACSGYM
+264 ENYRPLGACSAYI
-277 WNDII
+277 WNDIREFC
-282 NLADGN
+282 DG
-288 IDEMLKHIEIIPVPM
+288 DLKRMLEFVEVIPVPM

-309 ITGKYPAKDKITSSA
+309 VTGKYPAKDKITSSS

-335 LLHITDTNNPYRFDL
+335 LLHISDTNNPYRFDL

-368 VFKNKKD
+368 IFKNKKD

-381 GVIQNRV
+381 GVIQNRA

-393 YKWPIDTLIVA
+393 YKWPIDSLIIA
-404 TSNNSEFNRFLSEK
+404 TSNNSEFNRFLAEK

-436 NYKLQENLTSY
+436 NYRLQEGLTAY
-447 AIGNEAKT
+447 AIGSDSKT
-455 TLDRK
+455 TLDK
-460 DLHRDPNLNYA
+460 EILHQDPNLNYA
-471 TSVAVVLTRLP
+471 ASGGVVLTRFP

-488 AIETMKLSAGEVAG
+488 PIETMKLAAGEVAG
-502 EKSIKTLAE
+502 EKSIKALAE
-511 VIDTLNQDPDITKR
+511 VIDTLGQDPDITKR
-525 FGQKGLGQRNLG
+525 FGQKGLGHRSLG
-537 RAIQLLI
+537 RSIQLLV
-544 ESSETNEGRC
+544 ENSETNEGRC
-554 MFAYDIYKT
+554 MFAYDVFKT

-571 VTEVNDRA
+571 VVETNDRA

-584 LKTAKGMYRER
+584 LKIAKGLYRER

-606 EPFAIRKDVMNYVN
+606 EPHAIRKDVMNYVN

-628 NLGPDKMWKYKDPQ
+628 NLGPDRMWKYKDPQ
-642 TGELKA
+642 SGELRA
-648 LKVDER
+648 LKIDER
-654 YIKGVEERL
+654 YVKSVEERI
-663 GLKTEEQRET
+663 GLKTEEQRDS

-684 KISVDPNYDFMDN
+684 KISMDPNYDFMDN

-735 DRMIDTM
+735 DRMITTM
-742 LNKLN
+742 LDKLG
-747 YCKTCA
+747 YCRTCA

>member
-1 MMDQAAQFLRIV
+1 MGDKMANKENNSLR
-13 RSEVLESIYLLAKR
+13 
-27 DCKIHLQAQGSRGSR
+27 
-42 RNRILYLI
+42 
-50 KPCPRINSGFQFRRC
+50 
-65 FEKDQWTLL
+65 
-74 KNKGERKMTAKNGNR
+74 
-89 LQHHLTA
+89 HHLTA
-96 VKEGK
+96 VREGK
-101 RCFENAFESIA
+101 RRFENAFQGVS
-112 RMILESE
+112 RMILEGE
-119 IEKVVVNGRTT
+119 IDKVTVTGKTT
-130 YDFTIFRT
+130 YDFSIFRT
-138 GKKHIIGIYDEINS
+138 GKKHIIGLYDELNS
-152 FVSFVKD
+152 FVSYVKD
-159 AAEGGSSKEMAF
+159 ASEGGSSKEMAY

-180 KTFFVEFLC
+180 KTFLVDFLCAKYREFLAKE
-189 SMYRSFLANEKN
+189 RN
-201 RKYTFRFTNMDRL
+201 RKYTFKFINMDKF
-214 GSYGKISTI
+214 GNYGRITEI

-239 ENPDDNKTFLAKQI
+239 EATDDNRVFLAEEA
-253 GFSDKE
+253 GFADKD
-259 IEQLY
+259 IKTLY
-264 DNYRPLGACSGYM
+264 DDYRPLAACSGYV
-277 WNDII
+277 WNEIR
-282 NLADGN
+282 NFAGN
-288 IDEMLKHIEIIPVPM
+288 DMDEMLNFVRIVPVPL

-309 ITGKYPAKDKITSSA
+309 VTGKYPAKDKITSSA

-368 VFKNKKD
+368 IFKNKKD

-381 GVIQNRV
+381 GVIQNRT

-393 YKWPIDTLIVA
+393 FKWPIDTLIIA
-404 TSNNSEFNRFLSEK
+404 TSNNSEFHRFLGEK

-436 NYKLQENLTSY
+436 NYKLQNELTSY
-447 AIGNEAKT
+447 AIGSETRT
-455 TLDRK
+455 TLTK
-460 DLHRDPNLNYA
+460 QQLHQDPNLNYA
-471 TSVAVVLTRLP
+471 ASVAVVLSRLP

-488 AIETMKLSAGEVAG
+488 PIETMKLAAGEVAG

-511 VIDTLNQDPDITKR
+511 VIDTLNQDPNITNR

-537 RAIQLLI
+537 RAMQLLV
-544 ESSETNEGRC
+544 ESSETNEGQC
-554 MFAYDIYKT
+554 MFAYDISKAI
-563 LERVVLDY
+563 ERVILDY
-571 VTEVNDRA
+571 VTEANDRA

-584 LKTAKGMYRER
+584 LKTAKGLYRER

-606 EPFAIRKDVMNYVN
+606 EPLAIRKDVMNYVN

-628 NLGPDKMWKYKDPQ
+628 NLGPDMMWKYKDPQ

-648 LKVDER
+648 LKIDER
-654 YIKGVEERL
+654 FVNSVEERL
-663 GLKTEEQRET
+663 GLKTDEQRET
-673 FRTSIRKIYGQ
+673 FRTSMRKIYGQ
-684 KISVDPNYDFMDN
+684 KISVDPDYDFMDN

-713 AGAGSLIGALANR
+713 SGAGSLIGALANR

-735 DRMIDTM
+735 DRMVDTM

-765 EN
+765 DK

>member
-1 MMDQAAQFLRIV
+1 MAVQQ
-13 RSEVLESIYLLAKR
+13 K
-27 DCKIHLQAQGSRGSR
+27 
-42 RNRILYLI
+42 LI
-50 KPCPRINSGFQFRRC
+50 EHI
-65 FEKDQWTLL
+65 
-74 KNKGERKMTAKNGNR
+74 A
-89 LQHHLTA
+89 A
-96 VKEGK
+96 VKEGE
-101 RCFENAFESIA
+101 RCFENVFQSVS
-112 RMILESE
+112 RMILKAGFER
-119 IEKVVVNGRTT
+119 VVVNGRTT
-130 YDFTIFRT
+130 YDFNIFRS
-138 GKKHIIGIYDEINS
+138 GRKHTIGMYDEINS
-152 FVSFVKD
+152 FVSYVKD

-180 KTFFVEFLC
+180 KTFFVDFLC
-189 SMYRSFLANEKN
+189 SQYRFFLSEEGN
-201 RKYTFRFTNMDRL
+201 RRYTYRYVGLDQL
-214 GSYGKISTI
+214 GHYGRISVI
-223 ESQTYEDPMI
+223 DSQTYEDPMV

-239 ENPDDNKTFLAKQI
+239 ESPADSRSYVAEMGN
-253 GFSDKE
+253 FSDAE
-259 IEQLY
+259 LDTLY
-264 DNYRPLGACSGYM
+264 ENYRPLGACSGYI
-277 WNDII
+277 WNDIR
-282 NLADGN
+282 NYCNGDLQQMM
-288 IDEMLKHIEIIPVPM
+288 EFVQVIPVPM
-303 TESLGT
+303 SESLGT
-309 ITGKYPAKDKITSSA
+309 VTGKYPAKDKITSSS

-368 VFKNKKD
+368 IFKNKKD

-381 GVIQNRV
+381 GVIQNRA

-393 YKWPIDTLIVA
+393 YKWPIDTLIIA
-404 TSNNSEFNRFLSEK
+404 TSNNSEFNRFLAEK

-436 NYKLQENLTSY
+436 NYRLQEGLTSY
-447 AIGNEAKT
+447 AIGSDAKT
-455 TLDRK
+455 TLAREE
-460 DLHRDPNLNYA
+460 LHQDPNQNYA
-471 TSVAVVLTRLP
+471 ASVGVVLTRLP

-488 AIETMKLSAGEVAG
+488 AIETMKLAAGEVAG
-502 EKSIKTLAE
+502 EKSIKALAE
-511 VIDTLNQDPDITKR
+511 VINTLSQAPDITKR
-525 FGQKGLGQRNLG
+525 FGQRGLGHRSLG
-537 RAIQLLI
+537 RAIQLQV
-544 ESSETNEGRC
+544 EDSETNEGRC
-554 MFAYDIYKT
+554 MFAYDVFKA

-571 VTEVNDRA
+571 VVDTNDRA

-584 LKTAKGMYRER
+584 LKIAKGLYRER

-606 EPFAIRKDVMNYVN
+606 EPYAIRKDVLNYVN

-628 NLGPDKMWKYKDPQ
+628 NLGPDRMWKYKDPQ
-642 TGELKA
+642 SGELRA
-648 LKVDER
+648 LKIDER
-654 YIKGVEERL
+654 YVKSVEERI
-663 GLKTEEQRET
+663 GLKTEEQRDS

-684 KISVDPNYDFMDN
+684 KISVNPNYDFMDN

-735 DRMIDTM
+735 DRMITTM
-742 LNKLN
+742 LNKLG
-747 YCKTCA
+747 YCRTCA

>member
-1 MMDQAAQFLRIV
+1 MPKK
-13 RSEVLESIYLLAKR
+13 SI
-27 DCKIHLQAQGSRGSR
+27 
-42 RNRILYLI
+42 
-50 KPCPRINSGFQFRRC
+50 
-65 FEKDQWTLL
+65 TLH
-74 KNKGERKMTAKNGNR
+74 
-89 LQHHLTA
+89 QHLTA
-96 VKEGK
+96 VKDGK
-101 RCFENAFESIA
+101 LRFENAFQGVS

-119 IEKVVVNGRTT
+119 IEKVVVNGKTT
-130 YDFTIFRT
+130 YDFKIFRN
-138 GKKHIIGIYDEINS
+138 GSKHIIGMYEEINS
-152 FVSFVKD
+152 LVSYVKD
-159 AAEGGSSKEMAF
+159 AAEGGSSQEMAF

-180 KTFFVEFLC
+180 KTFLVEFLA
-189 SMYRSFLANEKN
+189 SRYRNFLSIENN
-201 RKYTFRFTNMDRL
+201 RKYTFKFLNLDKV
-214 GSYGKISTI
+214 GNYGKITTI

-239 ENPDDNKTFLAKQI
+239 DDSDENRQYLAKQI
-253 GFSDKE
+253 GFSDKD
-259 IEQLY
+259 IEKLY
-264 DNYRPLGACSGYM
+264 EDYRPLGACSGYI
-277 WNDII
+277 WNDI
-282 NLADGN
+282 LAHCDGN
-288 IDEMLKHIEIIPVPM
+288 IDETLKFVEITPVPL

-309 ITGKYPAKDKITSSA
+309 LTGKYPAKDKITSSA

-368 VFKNKKD
+368 IFKNKKD

-381 GVIQNRV
+381 GVIQNRS

-393 YKWPIDTLIVA
+393 FKWPIDTLIVA
-404 TSNNSEFNRFLSEK
+404 TSNNSEFHRFLSEK

-436 NYKLQENLTSY
+436 NYKLQRELTNY
-447 AIGNEAKT
+447 AIGSETRT
-455 TLDRK
+455 TLTHE
-460 DLHRDPNLNYA
+460 DLHQDPNMNYA
-471 TSVAVVLTRLP
+471 SSVAAVLSRLP

-488 AIETMKLSAGEVAG
+488 PVETMKLAAGEVAG

-511 VIDTLNQDPDITKR
+511 VIDTLNQDPDIINR

-554 MFAYDIYKT
+554 MFAYDIFKA
-563 LERVVLDY
+563 LERIVLDY
-571 VTEVNDRA
+571 VTEANDRA

-584 LKTAKGMYRER
+584 LKTGKGLYRER

-606 EPFAIRKDVMNYVN
+606 EPYAIRKDVMNYVN

-628 NLGPDKMWKYKDPQ
+628 NLGADKMWKYKDPQ
-642 TGELKA
+642 NSELKA
-648 LKVDER
+648 LKIDER
-654 YIKGVEERL
+654 YINSVEERL
-663 GLKTEEQRET
+663 GLKTEEQRES

-684 KISVDPNYDFMDN
+684 KISVDPDYDFMDN

-735 DRMIDTM
+735 DRMIETM
-742 LNKLN
+742 LKKLG
-747 YCKTCA
+747 YCRTCA

-765 EN
+765 EK